1 MKKEIE
7 QSINN
12 VFDNKPLDDQ
22 TAGTLR
28 NIGFSNPKSAFKN
41 LSVLSGHI
49 DFKKLFPNLFQR
61 LILELSDSFDPDR
74 GLNNFER
81 FSEKIFDKN
90 HFYTILNN
98 EPPVLKA
105 FIFLLAG
112 SQMLTDILLSNPSIF
127 DWLKEYETLNKSK
140 EKDLLYRDLWQ
151 ILQKADSYNEKLKIL
166 RRFKK
171 REYIRIGL
179 RDLMSKAD
187 VVETIKDI
195 SNLAD
200 VCLQNSYEFCEEELI
215 KKHGIPMYIDEKG
228 GKKKAEFAILGVGK
242 LGGEEL
248 NFSSDID
255 LIYIYSSDKGKT
267 TGVDDLTTVSSL
279 SNHEFF
285 SKLARMITDAINQIT
300 SDGNVFRVD
309 LGLRPEG
316 QSGDIASSIR
326 SCEIYYES
334 WGQTWERQ
342 ALTKARVSAGSEE
355 LGKQFEKI
363 RLNFVY
369 RKYLDFQAIDEIRE
383 GKIKIEN
390 KLKSFGKKMDVKL
403 GKGGIREIEF
413 TVQVFQL
420 TFGGRNEAIRE
431 KNTLKVLKIIYENH
445 YISENDYHNLVKA
458 YRFLR
463 DLENKI
469 QISFGLQT
477 HAIPSQ
483 KEDQI
488 ILAKKMGIKGTDQNN
503 YAEMLLDEYQQ
514 HTQKVQKI
522 FNDLFKSKENN
533 EKKAIRED
541 HPPIPLYKRG
551 DRGDYALIDKYHF
564 KNKKRIIKN
573 LELMEYGGTFSHP
586 SARSQSLFQKLI
598 PDILQTASQQSD
610 PDKAINNLE
619 KFIQSIKSR
628 EIFFGLLNENI
639 KLLELLLVLFGNSS
653 FLSDILI
660 HQPDLLDALLDVE
673 NIFRFKPKEKM
684 DMELNKLLE
693 DKEEVKDI
701 KDILRKFKK
710 GEELRIGLRFLLKET
725 NPENT
730 FADLSLLAEVYLSN
744 TLEIAQKELN
754 KIHRKPII
762 KNSDDKTHEC
772 GFAIIGMGKFGG
784 YELDFGSDLD
794 VVFVYEGDGQT
805 EGAKNKPIQNQEY
818 FVKLITMIYDLT
830 GTITAAGYAY
840 KIDTDLR
847 PEGKKGILTLPLSGF
862 KKYFEDRARMWE
874 RQSLTRA
881 RFIVGSEDL
890 GKMFIKIAHNFV
902 YEKRFEY
909 GAPAEMRRL
918 RMKMEKEIG
927 KETKKK
933 KDAKVGYGGLVDIEF
948 IAQMLQLK
956 FGGKSTELRNTR
968 ISVVL
973 KEAARIGLLSPDIYD
988 KLKESY
994 DFLKQVINGIRIVH
1008 ERSETKLPVSEEKL
1022 LNLAFRMGYKTID
1035 KKKNR
1040 EDFLKN
1046 YSRHTSQVRDI
1057 YNSFFVVKK

>member
-1 MKKEIE
+1 
-7 QSINN
+7 
-12 VFDNKPLDDQ
+12 
-22 TAGTLR
+22 
-28 NIGFSNPKSAFKN
+28 
-41 LSVLSGHI
+41 
-49 DFKKLFPNLFQR
+49 
-61 LILELSDSFDPDR
+61 
-74 GLNNFER
+74 
-81 FSEKIFDKN
+81 
-90 HFYTILNN
+90 
-98 EPPVLKA
+98 
-105 FIFLLAG
+105 
-112 SQMLTDILLSNPSIF
+112 MLTDILLSDPSIF

-140 EKDLLYRDLWQ
+140 EKDLLYRNLWQ

-228 GKKKAEFAILGVGK
+228 GKKKAEFAILGMGK

-285 SKLARMITDAINQIT
+285 SKLARMITDTINQIT

-363 RLNFVY
+363 RRNFVY

-383 GKIKIEN
+383 GKIKTEN
-390 KLKSFGKKMDVKL
+390 KLKSLGKKMDVKL

-413 TVQVFQL
+413 IVQVFQL
-420 TFGGRNEAIRE
+420 TFGGRNEAIQE
-431 KNTLKVLKIIYENH
+431 KNTLNVLKIIYENH

-477 HAIPSQ
+477 HAIPSK

-541 HPPIPLYKRG
+541 RPPIPLYKRG
-551 DRGDYALIDKYHF
+551 DRGDYVLIDKYHF
-564 KNKKRIIKN
+564 KNKNRIIKN
-573 LELMEYGGTFSHP
+573 LELMGYGGTFSHP

-628 EIFFGLLNENI
+628 EIFFDLLNENI

-660 HQPDLLDALLDVE
+660 RQPDLLDALLDVE

-693 DKEEVKDI
+693 DKKEVKDI

-725 NPENT
+725 NPDNT

-754 KIHRKPII
+754 KIHRKPIV

-794 VVFVYEGDGQT
+794 VMFVYEGDGQT
-805 EGAKNKPIQNQEY
+805 EGTKNKPIQNQEY

-881 RFIVGSEDL
+881 RFIAGSEDL
-890 GKMFIKIAHNFV
+890 GKMFIKTAHNFV

-909 GAPAEMRRL
+909 GVPAEMHRL

-1008 ERSETKLPVSEEKL
+1008 ERSESKLPVSEEKL

-1046 YSRHTSQVRDI
+1046 YSRHTRQVREI
-1057 YNSFFVVKK
+1057 YNSFFVVKE